1 MRVLVTGAAGFVGS
15 HLTER
20 FLDEGHEVIGLDCFT
35 PYYARALKELNLEV
49 ARAHKSFTLVEID
62 LKNASLERALEGV
75 EVVVHL
81 AAQAGVRSFGPQ
93 FSEYIE
99 NNLSATHRLLEAIK
113 LSRTV
118 RLLIFASSASVYGA
132 VPVPMREDGPTR
144 PTSPYGITKLAAE
157 QLCIQYAA
165 QHMVPAMCLRFFNVF
180 GPRQRPD
187 MAFSRLTVA
196 LLANRQFTL
205 YGTGEQER
213 DFTEVSDI
221 VDAIVAASKRGRAGM
236 VLNVGGGQRISLQ
249 QAMTTLER
257 IHGRRI
263 NMRREPPVAG
273 DMMRMEADTTLLK
286 QELGFTPRVRLETGL
301 QRQLAWVQAHLAE
314 YTKQA

>member
-1 MRVLVTGAAGFVGS
+1 MRVLVTGAAGFIGS
-15 HLTER
+15 NLTER
-20 FLDEGHEVIGLDCFT
+20 LLDEGHEVVGLDCFT
-35 PYYARALKELNLEV
+35 PFYARALKERNLEV
-49 ARAHKSFTLVEID
+49 ARSHNAFQLAEID
-62 LKNASLERALEGV
+62 LKNASLEPVLEGV

-113 LSRTV
+113 PSRTV
-118 RLLIFASSASVYGA
+118 RLLIYASSASVYGA
-132 VPVPMREDGPTR
+132 VPIPFREDGPTR

-165 QHMVPAMCLRFFNVF
+165 QKMVPAMCLRFFSVF

-187 MAFSRLTVA
+187 MAFCRLTVA
-196 LLANRQFTL
+196 LLANREFTL

-221 VDAIVAASKRGRAGM
+221 VDTIVAACKRGRAGM

-249 QAMTTLER
+249 QAMATLER
-257 IHGRRI
+257 IHGGRI
-263 NMRREPPVAG
+263 NMRREERVPG
-273 DMMRMEADTTLLK
+273 DMICMEADTTLLQ
-286 QELGFTPRVRLETGL
+286 QELGFTPRVRLEAGL
-301 QRQLAWVQAHLAE
+301 QRQFAWVQAHLAE
-314 YTKQA
+314 YIKQA